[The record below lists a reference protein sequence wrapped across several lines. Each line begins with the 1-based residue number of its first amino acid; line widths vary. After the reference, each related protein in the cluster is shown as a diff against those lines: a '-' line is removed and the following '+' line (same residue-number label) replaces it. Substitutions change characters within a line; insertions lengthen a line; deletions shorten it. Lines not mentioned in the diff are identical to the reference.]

1 MSASIG
7 VVLLGAGGRMGSFAA
22 GCIEAAPGLELV
34 AKAGSAEGLD
44 AGCAAAG
51 QGAQVAL
58 DLTRAG
64 LGQVH
69 GAALLEAG
77 LRIVIGTSGV
87 DEAQTAA
94 LDGLARGLGL
104 GGCVVPNFSVGAW
117 LQQRLAAEAA
127 RYLPSASIVELHH
140 PAKLDAPSGTAV
152 QTAEALA
159 AVTGSAPAIQSV
171 RVEGLHAR
179 QDVLLGGPGE
189 LLTLSHQVSGR
200 EAYGAGLLASLRYA
214 AQASGVTRGLDDV
227 LAWEARQTAHSD
239 LEPEWRNR

>member
-1 MSASIG
+1 MSAAIG
-7 VVLLGAGGRMGSFAA
+7 IVVLGAGGRMGTFAA
-22 GCIEAAPGLELV
+22 SCIQAAPGLELV
-34 AKAGSAEGLD
+34 AAAGSEGGLA
-44 AGCAAAG
+44 AGCAAVE

-64 LGQVH
+64 LGQTH

-87 DEAQTAA
+87 DEVQTAA
-94 LDGLARGLGL
+94 LDKLARGQGL

-117 LQQRLAAEAA
+117 LQQRLAAEAG

-140 PAKLDAPSGTAV
+140 PAKRDAPSGTAV
-152 QTAEALA
+152 QTAECLA
-159 AVTGSAPAIQSV
+159 EVTGSTPPIQSV

-189 LLTLSHQVSGR
+189 LLTLSHQVTGR
-200 EAYGAGLLASLRYA
+200 EAYAAGLLASLRYA
-214 AQASGVTRGLDDV
+214 AQANGVTRGLDDV
-227 LAWEARQTAHSD
+227 LAWEAR
-239 LEPEWRNR
+239 